1 MSRRPVDVAIGGNAH
16 LPATEHPSE
25 TKENPSL
32 PPDEIDTINEKSFV
46 AGDGLERPYDP
57 GGLSET
63 NEQPERRN
71 QARPEGTGTG
81 ETSGAVLAAERHESS
96 MPDKAAEDRPTGAAG
111 TTGVLGESGSSSK
124 PV

>member
-25 TKENPSL
+25 QKQTPSL
-32 PPDEIDTINEKSFV
+32 PPDEIDIINQKSRV
-46 AGDGLERPYDP
+46 ASDDLERPYDP
-57 GGLSET
+57 GGLSDMHD
-63 NEQPERRN
+63 QPERRN

-81 ETSGAVLAAERHESS
+81 ETSGGVLASERRDRS
-96 MPDKAAEDRPTGAAG
+96 MPDKASEDRPTGGTG
-111 TTGVLGESGSSSK
+111 TTGVLGESGGSSK